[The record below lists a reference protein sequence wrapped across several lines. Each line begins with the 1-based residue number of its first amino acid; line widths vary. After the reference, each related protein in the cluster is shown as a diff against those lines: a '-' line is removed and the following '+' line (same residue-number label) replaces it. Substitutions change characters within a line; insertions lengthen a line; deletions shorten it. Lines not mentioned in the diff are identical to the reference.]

1 MALYKTAKGM
11 SHRNT
16 DSETLNKLLREGLLI
31 ESEEGMKLP
40 AFYDEILARVAEQMA
55 ERGEMN
61 GGTDNNTELSV
72 RQINILQLIT
82 LHASV
87 SVEEMAERMAVSKR
101 TMEREI
107 ALLRKNGYLGK
118 EGKANNSPWIVLK
131 TP

>member
-1 MALYKTAKGM
+1 M
-11 SHRNT
+11 
-16 DSETLNKLLREGLLI
+16 LI

-40 AFYDEILARVAEQMA
+40 ALYDEISARVAEQMA
-55 ERGEMN
+55 ERGGTD
-61 GGTDNNTELSV
+61 GGTDNDTELSV
-72 RQINILQLIT
+72 RQVNILQLVT
-82 LHASV
+82 LHAGI

-131 TP
+131 KP